1 MIISDC
7 HMHSRF
13 SADSQAPMSAMID
26 AALQKGL
33 RTICF
38 TEHMDYDYPPQP
50 GEDSLEFL
58 VDMDGYTKCLFDL
71 KERYKNKIEVLY
83 GIELGMMPYL
93 ADRYQAVVEKYP
105 FDFII
110 ASSHL
115 VNGRDPYYPESYF
128 SGITEEEGYRAY
140 FETIMANMQAF
151 SGFHSYGHIDYVV
164 RYGPHRNQNY
174 SYEKYR
180 DVLEPALKYIIQSG
194 KALEI
199 NTGGYK
205 YGLGQPHP
213 HLDVLKAF
221 KAMGGE
227 LITIGADAHAPE
239 HVGFAFDRL
248 SSVLEDL
255 GFKYYTIFKAG
266 KPHMIQL

>member
-1 MIISDC
+1 MLSVTA
-7 HMHSRF
+7 R
-13 SADSQAPMSAMID
+13 
-26 AALQKGL
+26 
-33 RTICF
+33 
-38 TEHMDYDYPPQP
+38 
-50 GEDSLEFL
+50 
-58 VDMDGYTKCLFDL
+58 
-71 KERYKNKIEVLY
+71 
-83 GIELGMMPYL
+83 
-93 ADRYQAVVEKYP
+93 
-105 FDFII
+105 
-110 ASSHL
+110 
-115 VNGRDPYYPESYF
+115 
-128 SGITEEEGYRAY
+128 
-140 FETIMANMQAF
+140 
-151 SGFHSYGHIDYVV
+151 
-164 RYGPHRNQNY
+164 HRNQKY

-180 DVLEPALKYIIQSG
+180 DVLEPALKLYYTVSA
-194 KALEI
+194 KRWKI

>member
-1 MIISDC
+1 
-7 HMHSRF
+7 
-13 SADSQAPMSAMID
+13 
-26 AALQKGL
+26 
-33 RTICF
+33 
-38 TEHMDYDYPPQP
+38 
-50 GEDSLEFL
+50 
-58 VDMDGYTKCLFDL
+58 
-71 KERYKNKIEVLY
+71 
-83 GIELGMMPYL
+83 
-93 ADRYQAVVEKYP
+93 
-105 FDFII
+105 
-110 ASSHL
+110 
-115 VNGRDPYYPESYF
+115 
-128 SGITEEEGYRAY
+128 
-140 FETIMANMQAF
+140 MANMQAF
-151 SGFHSYGHIDYVV
+151 SSFHSYGHIDYVV